1 MKLLRTP
8 ILNNTCLQLLLNWLY
23 EVIVCNFVSGSLLKP
38 SWVILQKYQLLSN
51 KSFKENLAHMLPIY
65 LTPTFSC
72 GFRFPY
78 TNGAV
83 GRKIVLSFTECL
95 VCVCV
100 LFIYTISISII
111 CASQEELSL
120 IPPNQQIWLLQVNN
134 FWKEK
139 TLWEVNFWYQWMI
152 YLII

>member
-23 EVIVCNFVSGSLLKP
+23 EVIVCNFVSGSHLKP

-100 LFIYTISISII
+100 FCLFTPFLSVLFVLHRKNLVLYHLINRCDFYKWTI
-111 CASQEELSL
+111 
-120 IPPNQQIWLLQVNN
+120 
-134 FWKEK
+134 FEK
-139 TLWEVNFWYQWMI
+139 KRHYGK
-152 YLII
+152 